1 MESPVVA
8 CADTVLSSGDNCAMT
23 QAEPQQTSPVTAQ
36 GHLPTFIHIGGQRCG
51 TTWVHKCL
59 AEHPQVFMA
68 DPKELHFFNNHFEE
82 GEAWY
87 RTRFQPRSEH
97 KAWGEATPAYIN
109 RPEVPQ
115 RIKDVCPNARLV
127 ACLRNPIERALS
139 AYNLKR
145 HGDLNYATF
154 EEALEKQ
161 PDIMERGLYAQQLE
175 RYFAVFP
182 REQILVQIYDDLVHH
197 ERRFIREIYTH
208 IGVDAEY
215 KPSWLGKTDNAVILP
230 GVQDRL
236 KSVGMG
242 WMIRAIRDSKIGP
255 AIRRWNRQQKT
266 RKAGQYKDMKPETRR
281 MLADYFRQPNKDL
294 AKLLGIDLP
303 GWNTD

>member
-1 MESPVVA
+1 MTQVA
-8 CADTVLSSGDNCAMT
+8 TQ
-23 QAEPQQTSPVTAQ
+23 QAEPSAAE
-36 GHLPTFIHIGGQRCG
+36 GRLPTFIHIGGQRCG

-68 DPKELHFFNNHFEE
+68 DPKELHFFNNHFDE

-87 RTRFQPRSEH
+87 RAKFTPSPEH

-115 RIKDVCPNARLV
+115 RIRDLCPDVRLI
-127 ACLRNPIERALS
+127 ACLRNPIERAYS

-161 PDIMERGLYAQQLE
+161 PDIMERGLYVQQLE
-175 RYFAVFP
+175 RYFALFP

-197 ERRFIREIYTH
+197 ERRFIRAIYTH
-208 IGVDAEY
+208 IGVDPDY
-215 KPSWLGKTDNAVILP
+215 QPSWLGKTDNAVILP
-230 GVQDRL
+230 EVQDRL
-236 KSVGMG
+236 KALGLG
-242 WMIRAIRDSKIGP
+242 WVIRAVRDSRLGP
-255 AIRRWNRQQKT
+255 VIRRWNRRQKT

-281 MLADYFRQPNKDL
+281 MLADFYRKPNEDL
-294 AKLLGIDLP
+294 SRLLGIDLSH
-303 GWNTD
+303 WNAD